1 MKIGNLDFPTPVFLA
16 PMAGVTD
23 TPYRILAQ
31 EMGCAMAFAE
41 MVSVLGIH
49 FRNEK
54 TLAMLETVPEER
66 PLAMQ
71 LFGARPE
78 PVAEAAAYVESLG
91 CADVIDFNMGCPAPK
106 IVKNGAGSALLKE
119 PERAGEILAA
129 LVKAT
134 KLPVT
139 VKMRIGWDESSINAV
154 EMAKRAEAA
163 GVAAIAVHGR
173 TREQYYKGH
182 ADWSMIAAVKR
193 AVKVPVIANGDI
205 RTTADLARVF
215 RETECDGVMI
225 GRAAQGN
232 PWIFRAFRSFLV
244 IFRAFRSFLETG
256 VEPPPPT
263 IAERG
268 ALILRHLD
276 MLIQYK
282 GDYIGARE
290 MRKHATWYTKGMVGG
305 GNLRDAFNHAE
316 TREDFQR
323 IVEQMIKNAGVGTD
337 G

>member
-163 GVAAIAVHGR
+163 GVSAIAVHGR

-193 AVKVPVIANGDI
+193 AVKIPVIANGDI
-205 RTTADLARVF
+205 RTTSDLARVF
-215 RETECDGVMI
+215 RETGCDGVMI

-232 PWIFRAFRSFLV
+232 PW

-316 TREDFQR
+316 TREDFQA
-323 IVEQMIKNAGVGTD
+323 IVKKMIKNAGVNAD

>member
-66 PLAMQ
+66 PLVMQ

-78 PVAEAAAYVESLG
+78 PVAEAAVYVESLG

-154 EMAKRAEAA
+154 EMAKRAEAV

-182 ADWSMIAAVKR
+182 SDWSMIAAVKH

-232 PWIFRAFRSFLV
+232 PWIFRAFRSFL
-244 IFRAFRSFLETG
+244 ETG
-256 VEPPPPT
+256 VEIPPPT

>member
-23 TPYRILAQ
+23 TPYRILAH

-78 PVAEAAAYVESLG
+78 PVAEAAVYVESLG

-139 VKMRIGWDESSINAV
+139 VKMRIGWEESSINAV

-232 PWIFRAFRSFLV
+232 PWIFRAFRSFL
-244 IFRAFRSFLETG
+244 ETG
-256 VEPPPPT
+256 IELPLPT

>member
-1 MKIGNLDFPTPVFLA
+1 MKIGALDFPTPVFLA

-23 TPYRILAQ
+23 TPYRILAR

-54 TLAMLETVPEER
+54 TLAMLKTVPEER

-71 LFGARPE
+71 LFGAQPE

-91 CADVIDFNMGCPAPK
+91 CADVVDFNMGCPAPK
-106 IVKNGAGSALLKE
+106 IVKNGAGSALLRD
-119 PERAGEILAA
+119 PERAEKILSA

-134 KLPVT
+134 ALPVT
-139 VKMRIGWDESSINAV
+139 VKMRIGWDENSIVAV
-154 EMAKRAEAA
+154 DMAKRAEAA

-173 TREQYYKGH
+173 TREQYYKGR
-182 ADWSMIAAVKR
+182 ADWSVIAEVKR
-193 AVKVPVIANGDI
+193 AVRIPVIANGDI
-205 RTTADLARVF
+205 RTTGDLSRVF
-215 RETECDGVMI
+215 RETGCDGVMI

-232 PWIFRAFRSFLV
+232 PWIFRS
-244 IFRAFRSFLETG
+244 FRSFLETG
-256 VEPPPPT
+256 AEPPPPT

-268 ALILRHLD
+268 ALLLRHLD
-276 MLIQYK
+276 MLIRCK
-282 GDYIGARE
+282 GDCIGARE
-290 MRKHATWYTKGMVGG
+290 MRKHATWYTKGLTGG

-323 IVEQMIKNAGVGTD
+323 IVETMIAREKSA
-337 G
+337 

>member
-119 PERAGEILAA
+119 PELAERILAA

-139 VKMRIGWDESSINAV
+139 VKMRIGWDASSIVAV

-205 RTTADLARVF
+205 RTTDDLARVF
-215 RETECDGVMI
+215 RETGCDGVMI

-232 PWIFRAFRSFLV
+232 PWIFRV
-244 IFRAFRSFLETG
+244 FRSFLETG
-256 VEPPPPT
+256 VEIPPPT

-316 TREDFQR
+316 TREDFHR
-323 IVEQMIKNAGVGTD
+323 IVENMIKKAGEDKNG
-337 G
+337 

>member
-1 MKIGNLDFPTPVFLA
+1 MKIGSLDFPTPVFLA

-23 TPYRILAQ
+23 TPYRILAR

-54 TLAMLETVPEER
+54 TLAMLATVPEER

-129 LVKAT
+129 LVNAT

-163 GVAAIAVHGR
+163 GVSAIAVHGR

-232 PWIFRAFRSFLV
+232 PWIFRAFRSFL
-244 IFRAFRSFLETG
+244 ETG
-256 VEPPPPT
+256 VEIPPPT

>member
-1 MKIGNLDFPTPVFLA
+1 MKIGSLDFPTPVFLA

-23 TPYRILAQ
+23 TPYRILAH

-163 GVAAIAVHGR
+163 GVSAIAVHGR

-232 PWIFRAFRSFLV
+232 PWIFRAFRSFL
-244 IFRAFRSFLETG
+244 ETG
-256 VEPPPPT
+256 VEIPPPT
-263 IAERG
+263 IVERG

-316 TREDFQR
+316 TREDFHR
-323 IVEQMIKNAGVGTD
+323 IVENMIKKAGEDKNG
-337 G
+337 

>member
-23 TPYRILAQ
+23 TPYRILAH

-205 RTTADLARVF
+205 RTTADLVRVF
-215 RETECDGVMI
+215 RETGCDGVMI

-232 PWIFRAFRSFLV
+232 PWIFRAFRSFL
-244 IFRAFRSFLETG
+244 ETG
-256 VEPPPPT
+256 VEIPPPT

>member
-23 TPYRILAQ
+23 TPYRILAR

-119 PERAGEILAA
+119 PERAGEILTA

-139 VKMRIGWDESSINAV
+139 VKMRIGWDESSIVAV

-182 ADWSMIAAVKR
+182 ADWSMIAAVKQ
-193 AVKVPVIANGDI
+193 AVKIPVIANGDI

-215 RETECDGVMI
+215 RETGCDGVMI

-232 PWIFRAFRSFLV
+232 PWIFRAFRSFL
-244 IFRAFRSFLETG
+244 ETG
-256 VEPPPPT
+256 VAPPSPT

-290 MRKHATWYTKGMVGG
+290 MRKHATWYTKGMTGG
-305 GNLRDAFNHAE
+305 GGLREAFNHAE

-323 IVEQMIKNAGVGTD
+323 IVEKMIKNAGVNED

>member
-23 TPYRILAQ
+23 TPYRILAR

-54 TLAMLETVPEER
+54 TLEMLKTVPEER

-71 LFGARPE
+71 LFGAKPE
-78 PVAEAAAYVESLG
+78 PVAEAAAYVESLD

-106 IVKNGAGSALLKE
+106 IVKNDAGSALLKD
-119 PERAGEILAA
+119 PERAEQILAA

-134 KLPVT
+134 RLPVT
-139 VKMRIGWDESSINAV
+139 VKMRIGWDDSSINAV

-163 GVAAIAVHGR
+163 GVSAIAVHGR

-182 ADWSMIAAVKR
+182 ADWKMIAAVKR
-193 AVKVPVIANGDI
+193 AVKIPVIANGDI
-205 RTTADLARVF
+205 RTTDDLSRVF
-215 RETECDGVMI
+215 RETCCDGVMI

-232 PWIFRAFRSFLV
+232 PWIFRAFRSFL
-244 IFRAFRSFLETG
+244 ENGT
-256 VEPPPPT
+256 EPSPPT
-263 IAERG
+263 VAERG

-290 MRKHATWYTKGMVGG
+290 MRKHATWYTKGMKGG
-305 GNLRDAFNHAE
+305 GELRDAFNHAE

-323 IVEQMIKNAGVGTD
+323 IVEKMMEKSGDDNFGR
-337 G
+337 

>member
-119 PERAGEILAA
+119 PELAERILAA

-139 VKMRIGWDESSINAV
+139 VKMRIGWDESSIVAV

-193 AVKVPVIANGDI
+193 AVKVPVVANGDI
-205 RTTADLARVF
+205 RTTADLARVY
-215 RETECDGVMI
+215 RETGCDGVMI

-232 PWIFRAFRSFLV
+232 PWIFRAFRSFL
-244 IFRAFRSFLETG
+244 ETG
-256 VEPPPPT
+256 VEIPPPT

>member
-163 GVAAIAVHGR
+163 GVSAIAVHGR

-232 PWIFRAFRSFLV
+232 PWIFRAFRSFL
-244 IFRAFRSFLETG
+244 ETG
-256 VEPPPPT
+256 VEIPPPT

>member
-23 TPYRILAQ
+23 TPYRILAR

-139 VKMRIGWDESSINAV
+139 VKMRIGWDESSIVAV

-215 RETECDGVMI
+215 RETGCDGVMI

-232 PWIFRAFRSFLV
+232 PWIFRAFRSFL
-244 IFRAFRSFLETG
+244 ETG
-256 VEPPPPT
+256 VEIPPPT

>member
-119 PERAGEILAA
+119 PELAGEILAA

-232 PWIFRAFRSFLV
+232 PWIFRAFRSFL
-244 IFRAFRSFLETG
+244 ETG
-256 VEPPPPT
+256 VEIPPPT

>member
-232 PWIFRAFRSFLV
+232 PWIFRAFRSFL
-244 IFRAFRSFLETG
+244 ETG
-256 VEPPPPT
+256 VEIPPPT